1 MTDRE
6 IISIAPHDLSDTGP
20 LGAALLALNNAHA
33 QALSWLEPER
43 LTHLVGQAFLACR
56 IGQAAAFLLAFD
68 QDADYDSENFLWF
81 RDRYERF
88 VYVDR
93 IVVAP
98 SMRGHGY
105 ARRLYGDLFE
115 RASLAG
121 HDRVVCEVN
130 ANPAN
135 PASDAFHARL
145 EFSEVG
151 TGVLHGGS
159 KTVRYFSRALSAAP
173 RTAL

>member
-1 MTDRE
+1 
-6 IISIAPHDLSDTGP
+6 
-20 LGAALLALNNAHA
+20 
-33 QALSWLEPER
+33 
-43 LTHLVGQAFLACR
+43 
-56 IGQAAAFLLAFD
+56 
-68 QDADYDSENFLWF
+68 
-81 RDRYERF
+81 

-130 ANPAN
+130 ANPPN

-145 EFSEVG
+145 AFSEVG
-151 TGVLHGGS
+151 TGTFHGGS
-159 KTVRYFSRALSAAP
+159 KTVRYFSRTLSVARQTTP
-173 RTAL
+173 